1 MASPAGALDLEE
13 EEKGVVGLH
22 RLFRF
27 ADGADAVLMA
37 AGAAGAVAS
46 GVAQPL
52 MTLVFGEVV
61 DAFGSGSRHD
71 VLRRVSG
78 VRLESRSPFNCSSY
92 AANLPFLVCSLEW
105 IDRYNAKG
113 EVGEYLLMYSEF
125 SSFLTIPCSASS
137 QVGSQKSTWLNF
149 CNSCSTILNF

>member
-13 EEKGVVGLH
+13 EEKRVVGLH

-37 AGAAGAVAS
+37 AGAAGAIAS

-71 VLRRVSG
+71 VLHRVSG
-78 VRLESRSPFNCSSY
+78 VRLASRSPFNCSSC
-92 AANLPFLVCSLEW
+92 AANLSFLVWSLEGLTS
-105 IDRYNAKG
+105 IMLMAKLG
-113 EVGEYLLMYSEF
+113 N
-125 SSFLTIPCSASS
+125 IC
-137 QVGSQKSTWLNF
+137 
-149 CNSCSTILNF
+149 

>member
-1 MASPAGALDLEE
+1 MPSRGAMG
-13 EEKGVVGLH
+13 EEKGEVGLH

-27 ADGADAVLMA
+27 ADGADAALMA

-52 MTLVFGEVV
+52 MTLVFGDVV

-78 VRLESRSPFNCSSY
+78 VCLKF
-92 AANLPFLVCSLEW
+92 F
-105 IDRYNAKG
+105 
-113 EVGEYLLMYSEF
+113 YL
-125 SSFLTIPCSASS
+125 A
-137 QVGSQKSTWLNF
+137 VGS
-149 CNSCSTILNF
+149 

>member
-1 MASPAGALDLEE
+1 MASPAPEALEE

-27 ADGADAVLMA
+27 ADGADAALMA

-61 DAFGSGSRHD
+61 DAFGSASRHD
-71 VLRRVSG
+71 VLHRVSG
-78 VRLESRSPFNCSSY
+78 VCLESRS
-92 AANLPFLVCSLEW
+92 SL
-105 IDRYNAKG
+105 D
-113 EVGEYLLMYSEF
+113 
-125 SSFLTIPCSASS
+125 
-137 QVGSQKSTWLNF
+137 
-149 CNSCSTILNF
+149 